1 MNLVGVFLSLIL
13 PMSLYWGSGLYIKL
27 YDRYEISSNKGKLN
41 DIAKYIYKTSKKYH
55 FTFYSSG
62 LI

>member
-41 DIAKYIYKTSKKYH
+41 VIAKYIYKMS
-55 FTFYSSG
+55 
-62 LI
+62 